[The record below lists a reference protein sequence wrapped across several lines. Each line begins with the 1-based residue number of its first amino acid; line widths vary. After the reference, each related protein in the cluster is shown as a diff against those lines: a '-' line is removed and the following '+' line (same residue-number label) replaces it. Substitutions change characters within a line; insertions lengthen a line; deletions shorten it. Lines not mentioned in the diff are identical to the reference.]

1 MQVCRGWIVRS
12 SAGRD
17 RGTLL
22 CVVGQEGEYLLLAD
36 GKHRKMSSPK
46 RKKVGHVDMVCRG
59 TFRHPAIRKLEDGL
73 TVSDSE
79 LRRALGAFRHQGGN

>member
-1 MQVCRGWIVRS
+1 MQACRGWIVRS
-12 SAGRD
+12 TAGRD
-17 RGTLL
+17 KDTLL
-22 CVVGQEGEYLLLAD
+22 CVLGQEGDYFLLAD
-36 GKHRKMSSPK
+36 GKRRKASSPK
-46 RKKVGHVDMVCRG
+46 RKKTGHVDMVCRG

>member
-1 MQVCRGWIVRS
+1 MQACRGWIVRS
-12 SAGRD
+12 TAGRD
-17 RGTLL
+17 RDTLL
-22 CVVGQEGEYLLLAD
+22 CVLGQEGEYLLLAD
-36 GKHRKMSSPK
+36 GKRRKAASPK
-46 RKKVGHVDMVCRG
+46 LKKAGHVDMVCRG